1 MEKIKNKIRKNV
13 VKMLVAAAM
22 IGMAVTSCV
31 FLDSVSITQIIDGRE
46 CDYAIAGTEATFT
59 MEGHINSQADVSNTN
74 FVIAILAPKT
84 WNVAKYAKVTY
95 KCDLAEDR
103 DQIMTM
109 SLMPSNALPKNGNG
123 LTWTECLNQTY
134 GVGPNVLD
142 DMEWVVFQTDIAH
155 TIHNGDKPQY
165 TIWIKTRMGD
175 ENLKCR
181 LGFFVN
187 HTDDGFSGGGDHK
200 KVLFSDCFEVVN
212 GTGAVTD
219 YCSNHLNRLS
229 PLLSLQDDFLTFS
242 FIGSVADQS
251 HLPGAEIPFYNAEV
265 PVYFQAKAYGAS
277 GEVYEVNE
285 KSEKT
290 LMPVEDESTK
300 TCSITFWPAGFFN
313 VPDGEQLVRIEY
325 FFTNKEGSI
334 IIGQDT
340 DDHLGLGKPAP
351 DPNSRLPFVYTFQ
364 CN

>member
-1 MEKIKNKIRKNV
+1 MMNKFKNNV
-13 VKMLVAAAM
+13 VKMFVAAT
-22 IGMAVTSCV
+22 ILGMAVTGCV

-46 CDYAIAGTEATFT
+46 CDYAIAGTDATFT
-59 MEGHINSQADVSNTN
+59 LNGHIDCATDVSNTN
-74 FVIAILAPKT
+74 FVVAILAPKT

-95 KCDLAEDR
+95 RWDLAEDR
-103 DQIMTM
+103 DQILTM
-109 SLMPSNALPKNGNG
+109 SVMPANALPKNGNG

-155 TIHNGDKPQY
+155 NIHNGDKPKY

-187 HTDDGFSGGGDHK
+187 HTDDGFSGGSDHK
-200 KVLFSDCFEVVN
+200 KVLYSDCFEVVG

-229 PLLSLQDDFLTFS
+229 PLLALQDDFLTFS
-242 FIGSVADQS
+242 FIGSVADND
-251 HLPGAEIPFYNAEV
+251 LARTGE
-265 PVYFQAKAYGAS
+265 PVYLEAKAYAAS
-277 GEVYEVNE
+277 GTVYAVTE

-290 LMPVEDESTK
+290 LMPIDDLPTK
-300 TCSITFWPAGFFN
+300 TSSITLWPAGFFN
-313 VPDGEQLVRIEY
+313 IPEGEQLVRIEY
-325 FFTNKEGSI
+325 FFTNKEGTI
-334 IIGQDT
+334 AIGQDT

-351 DPNSRLPFVYTFQ
+351 DPDHRLPFVYNFQ